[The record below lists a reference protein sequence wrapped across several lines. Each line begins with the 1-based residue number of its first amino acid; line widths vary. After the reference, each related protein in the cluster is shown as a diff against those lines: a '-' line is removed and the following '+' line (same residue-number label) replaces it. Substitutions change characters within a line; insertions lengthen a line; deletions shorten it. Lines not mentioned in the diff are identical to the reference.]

1 MPGVPLKLSAFGQDS
16 KLFHV
21 TSAIVQCRPKHVRFW
36 GKTLQPRPES
46 HLFFLELQIS
56 LVQTLNPEAKARSL
70 GSQGLDSPA
79 PSSLASRVLG
89 LGKIIPQVVEN
100 HVAEKG
106 T

>member
-1 MPGVPLKLSAFGQDS
+1 MPGLPLKLSAFGQDS

-21 TSAIVQCRPKHVRFW
+21 TSAIVQCRPKHKRFW

-46 HLFFLELQIS
+46 LFFLELQIS

-70 GSQGLDSPA
+70 GSQGLDSPT

-89 LGKIIPQVVEN
+89 LKKIIPQVVEN
-100 HVAEKG
+100 HVAEKR